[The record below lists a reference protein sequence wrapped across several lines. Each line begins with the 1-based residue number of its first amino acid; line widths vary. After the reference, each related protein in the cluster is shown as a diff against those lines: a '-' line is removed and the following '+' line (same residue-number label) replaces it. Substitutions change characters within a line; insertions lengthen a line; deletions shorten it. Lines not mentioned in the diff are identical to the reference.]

1 MNQRLK
7 SDRRP
12 ERSKRIKCKNDPQT
26 ENRDFKASKGS
37 ADTRIHDFEG
47 RRQIL
52 NIHTVQSRRG
62 YRSRAQAP
70 PPAPTPRG
78 PREAAP
84 RRRGG
89 DRARRLGCRTL
100 RILRGW
106 SQRSRDPG
114 LADPFLKDDRSPPIW
129 FRTPVRRPPQSGQD
143 AIVRRREVGRFSVS

>member
-1 MNQRLK
+1 M
-7 SDRRP
+7 SP
-12 ERSKRIKCKNDPQT
+12 ELNEPAPLRVTGGPSVPRELNAKTIHKPRIG
-26 ENRDFKASKGS
+26 RDFKASKGS
-37 ADTRIHDFEG
+37 ADTRIHDFGG

-114 LADPFLKDDRSPPIW
+114 LADPFLKDDRSPPI
-129 FRTPVRRPPQSGQD
+129 
-143 AIVRRREVGRFSVS
+143 